1 MVQRRSDFCKVS
13 LGLRWE
19 RNLPA
24 MQETWVRS
32 LGQEGSLEEDMAAH
46 SSVLAWRTATTEEPG
61 RLQSMDPHPWDSP
74 GKNTGVG
81 CHFLQC
87 MKVKS
92 EKLLSHVRLLAIP
105 WTAAY
110 QALPSMGFSRQE
122 YWNGMPLTSPRIEV
136 WWPLNLSPKDIPS
149 KERP

>member
-46 SSVLAWRTATTEEPG
+46 SSVLAWRILGTGEPG
-61 RLQSMDPHPWDSP
+61 
-74 GKNTGVG
+74 G
-81 CHFLQC
+81 
-87 MKVKS
+87 
-92 EKLLSHVRLLAIP
+92 I
-105 WTAAY
+105 
-110 QALPSMGFSRQE
+110 PSMGSHRVGH
-122 YWNGMPLTSPRIEV
+122 N
-136 WWPLNLSPKDIPS
+136 
-149 KERP
+149 